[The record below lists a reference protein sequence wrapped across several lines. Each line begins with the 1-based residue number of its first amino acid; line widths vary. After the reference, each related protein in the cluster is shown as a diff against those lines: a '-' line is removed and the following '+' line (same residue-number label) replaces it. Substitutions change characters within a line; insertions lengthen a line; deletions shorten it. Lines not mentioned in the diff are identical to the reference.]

1 MHDRA
6 GWRTHE
12 ARHARG
18 VVASP
23 TVRVLGFPGQLVG
36 EETCLPQLSFGG
48 EVHP

>member
-6 GWRTHE
+6 GWRACE
-12 ARHARG
+12 VRHACG

-23 TVRVLGFPGQLVG
+23 MVRVLGFPGQLVG
-36 EETCLPQLSFGG
+36 EETCMPQLCFGG